1 VRSQS
6 TGTAVFLDT
15 TIQIARVVHSEGT
28 KQRIKET
35 IKQYTLRAS
44 SPVVKQEYKRRLLE
58 EVQWC
63 LNQLNDPR
71 RPKTFEELFRHVTD
85 FVPPQQDRKKK
96 ICTQICHT
104 VLAGAPRGDLTER
117 ARRHF
122 RTLLRTGMSLFERG
136 VGHVGAGSG
145 CACADHPVIE
155 DKAYKRYD
163 FGPVEC
169 GECRDRCN
177 VAEFLADQSALVSTI
192 VKGLAS
198 LPKSKKAKADGK
210 LTELGQIESFLKRL
224 TEGGED
230 PCGMN
235 PCLTVGD
242 LLIALESERIP
253 DFYTMNWSEFQFL
266 CRWMK
271 QNLVLRRVYP
281 EHEDITY
288 HKDAD
293 KWSDPR

>member
-1 VRSQS
+1 MTRQS
-6 TGTAVFLDT
+6 TGTAIFLET
-15 TIQIARVVHSEGT
+15 TIQIARVVHSEGI

-35 IKQYTLRAS
+35 ISKYTLRVS

-71 RPKTFEELFRHVTD
+71 RPMTFEELFRHVTD
-85 FVPPQQDRKKK
+85 FIPVQQDRKKK

-104 VLAGAPRGDLTER
+104 VLPATQRGDLTER

-122 RTLLRTGMSLFERG
+122 RTLLRTGMALFERDI
-136 VGHVGAGSG
+136 GHIVNGSG

-163 FGPVEC
+163 FGPDEC
-169 GECRDRCN
+169 TKCRDRCG
-177 VAEFLADQSALVSTI
+177 VAEFLTDQSRLVSTI
-192 VKGLAS
+192 LEGIAS
-198 LPKSKKAKADGK
+198 LPKSKKVKADGK
-210 LTELGQIESFLKRL
+210 LTELGQIESFLNRL
-224 TEGGED
+224 TRDAED

-242 LLIALESERIP
+242 LLIALESENIP
-253 DFYTMNWSEFQFL
+253 DF
-266 CRWMK
+266 
-271 QNLVLRRVYP
+271 
-281 EHEDITY
+281 
-288 HKDAD
+288 
-293 KWSDPR
+293 